1 MQKIS
6 SLLLAL
12 FIICGST
19 KVVAQVQLTK
29 IDEPIILDG
38 IIDEDVWETVEV
50 LTPVQYEPIFMGEMS
65 ETSVFR
71 VAYDENFI
79 YVAGELHTEDH
90 ESIVK
95 NSLTRDQYSN
105 DDVFAIVLD
114 PFNDNEN
121 GLWFFTTPAGVRVD
135 IALSNDAN
143 FGGGSNAM
151 NSSWNTFWDVATTQ
165 DENGWYAEMRIP
177 FSSIGFQSNNGV
189 AEMGMI
195 VYRWIA
201 SANERHIYPAIPP
214 NWNMGNAKPS
224 QAQDVL
230 LEGVKS
236 KQPLYFTP
244 YAIAG
249 QNGVSD
255 LNELETDYE
264 TETDFQREVGF
275 DMKYNLNSNL
285 TLDVTVNTDFAQ
297 VEADDQQLNLSRFS
311 LFFPE
316 KRQFFQE
323 RAGLFDV
330 AYGRNRLFYSRKIGL
345 DDEGNP
351 VRILGGARVT
361 GRMGDWDL
369 GVINMQTADSDSLPT
384 ENFGVLRLQRKTI
397 NELSNVGA
405 LFTSRVGGN
414 GDYNFVYGFDS
425 ETNLFGDLFLE
436 MMGSQTID
444 SQSPEEQNL
453 ENTTAL
459 RLALT
464 LQKSIGFN
472 YRLVVN
478 RTGEEYDPGIGFVRR
493 TGNSDYFTRFAYG
506 WFAPDNSIVNRYNA
520 DFVIYTQSANNTYDL
535 LGRSI
540 WGGFDVRFK
549 QYGRINMNLRY
560 NNEILMDDE
569 DFNLLSSIHVPS
581 GEYKTYEIGIDYQ
594 TNEGRK
600 VQAGFGFE
608 YGGLYDGISYGF
620 NFEPKWNV
628 SPNLELGGNYGVT
641 FLEFPEFENRNIT
654 VTPANRDDIAT
665 GNEYAAHLGQLRAQY
680 AFNKRASL
688 STFVQYSNVA
698 ELVGANLRFRYNF
711 SEGRD
716 FWIVFNEQINT
727 MRDQLDAPRM
737 PLTQARTI
745 LVKYSHTFVF

>member
-1 MQKIS
+1 MHKV
-6 SLLLAL
+6 L
-12 FIICGST
+12 FILTTLFLFGYTT
-19 KVVAQVQLTK
+19 KLAAQVQLTK

-38 IIDEDVWETVEV
+38 VIDEEVWETVEV

-79 YVAGELHTEDH
+79 YVAGELFTNDPNT
-90 ESIVK
+90 IVK

-135 IALSNDAN
+135 IAVSNDAN
-143 FGGGSNAM
+143 FGGGANAM

-165 DENGWYAEMRIP
+165 TDEGWFAEMRIP
-177 FSSIGFQSNNGV
+177 FSSIGFQDNNGL

-201 SANERHIYPAIPP
+201 SSNERHIYPAIPP

-224 QAQDVL
+224 QAQDVV
-230 LEGVKS
+230 LEGVQS
-236 KQPLYFTP
+236 RQPLYFTP

-249 QNGVSD
+249 QNGVSN

-264 TETDFQREVGF
+264 TETDFQREIGF
-275 DMKYNLNSNL
+275 DLKYNLNSNL

-323 RAGLFDV
+323 RAGLFNV
-330 AYGRNRLFYSRKIGL
+330 SYGRNRLFYSRRIGL
-345 DDEGNP
+345 DGDGNP
-351 VRILGGARVT
+351 VRILGGARMT
-361 GRMGDWDL
+361 GRIGDWDV
-369 GVINMQTADSDSLPT
+369 GVINMQTGDSENLSS

-397 NELSNVGA
+397 NDLSNVGA
-405 LFTSRVGGN
+405 LFTSRVGSN
-414 GDYNFVYGFDS
+414 GGYNYVYGFDS
-425 ETNLFGDLFLE
+425 ETNLTGDLFLE
-436 MMGSQTID
+436 AMASQTID
-444 SQSPEEQNL
+444 SELPGDQNFG
-453 ENTTAL
+453 NTTSA
-459 RLALT
+459 RMALT

-478 RTGEEYDPGIGFVRR
+478 RTGEEFDPGIGFVRR
-493 TGNSDYFTRFAYG
+493 TGNTDYFTRFAYG
-506 WFAPDNSIVNRYNA
+506 WFASDASIVNRYNA
-520 DFVIYTQSANNTYDL
+520 DFTIYNQAKNDTYDL
-535 LGRSI
+535 LGRSMTA
-540 WGGFDVRFK
+540 GFDIRFK
-549 QYGRINMNLRY
+549 QLGRINSNFRF
-560 NNEILMDDE
+560 NKEILLEDE
-569 DFNLLSSIHVPS
+569 DFNLLSKIHVPS
-581 GEYKTYEIGIDYQ
+581 GSYDTYELSINYQ
-594 TNEGRK
+594 TNEGKK

-620 NFEPKWNV
+620 EFEPKWNV
-628 SPNLELGGNYGVT
+628 SSNLELGGSYGVT
-641 FLEFPEFENRNIT
+641 FLEFPEFSERNIT
-654 VTPANRDDIAT
+654 VTPATVEEIRT

-727 MRDQLDAPRM
+727 MRDQLDKPRL